1 MAAPYTLGGR
11 GLLSLHQAESG
22 PFPPPSHAFT
32 EGIFAMPQNIPP
44 ASTPP
49 LRSPLHNYGQS
60 GLRSG
65 PFKIDAGA
73 VALLV
78 L

>member
-1 MAAPYTLGGR
+1 
-11 GLLSLHQAESG
+11 
-22 PFPPPSHAFT
+22 
-32 EGIFAMPQNIPP
+32 MPQNIPP